1 MDGFRGYVVRKY
13 FYVFN
18 NMCKIFL
25 VNYVYK
31 IVFVNVYEIF
41 YGSYMIFIY

>member
-18 NMCKIFL
+18 NMCKNFFS
-25 VNYVYK
+25 K
-31 IVFVNVYEIF
+31 IMYIKL
-41 YGSYMIFIY
+41 YL

>member
-18 NMCKIFL
+18 NMCKFFL
-25 VNYVYK
+25 VK
-31 IVFVNVYEIF
+31 LCI
-41 YGSYMIFIY
+41 